1 MLGAVVSQIGSV
13 EPAKNDTIIPEQAR
27 GFDLMR
33 FGPAGGAEGTHVLGF
48 ARPVDRHEDGDSDRD
63 EPTRSRNTGAL
74 QKDVWRVSIEKE
86 PPPEE
91 SRRRIDRQADQREP
105 G

>member
-13 EPAKNDTIIPEQAR
+13 KPAENDTIVAEKTR
-27 GFDLMR
+27 GLDLIR
-33 FGPAGGAEGTHVLGF
+33 LGPASRAEGTHVLGF
-48 ARPVDRHEDGDSDRD
+48 ARPVNRHEDGDSDRD
-63 EPTRSRNTGAL
+63 ESTRSRNTGAL